1 MDKEYI
7 KLAIAAHVEPLLL
20 TIEALERRIELLEAS
35 WDEFYESQ
43 QEEEVLVDDEQVKVL
58 EANDAVDAI
67 VGRML
72 QEELWFVKKIMNV
85 VTII

>member
-20 TIEALERRIELLEAS
+20 TIEALERRVELLEQS

-43 QEEEVLVDDEQVKVL
+43 QEEILVDEEQVKVL
-58 EANDAVDAI
+58 EANDAINAF
-67 VGRML
+67 VGHL
-72 QEELWFVKKIMNV
+72 L
-85 VTII
+85 